1 MAQSSPARA
10 KRNHLLSSAL
20 DGKISVVGMGRLMK
34 CASVALAFLLALSGI
49 RPAAAETSATDRFSH
64 EGWSGQAM
72 FENGKFRQCHMWMAA
87 INNWDLGLALD
98 PSGELKLGL
107 RNRSVDQF
115 WEMLFGQKTALRIQ
129 VDQGPVLIK
138 AFTPVTSH
146 LLSTSLKNTD
156 WDTRLAD
163 GRLFKVNTGT
173 RVRLFHLTGI
183 KEAMGKLRACVAKHG
198 IA

>member
-1 MAQSSPARA
+1 MKRA
-10 KRNHLLSSAL
+10 L
-20 DGKISVVGMGRLMK
+20 
-34 CASVALAFLLALSGI
+34 VALALVLVLSGG
-49 RPAAAETSATDRFSH
+49 RPAVADTSTSDRFRH
-64 EGWSGQAM
+64 EGWSGRAL
-72 FENGKFRQCHMWMAA
+72 FENGKFRQCHMWMTA

-98 PSGELKLGL
+98 PSGELRLGL
-107 RNRSVDQF
+107 RSRSIDQF

-129 VDQGPVLIK
+129 VDQGPVLTK
-138 AFTPVTSH
+138 AFTSVTSH

-183 KEAMGKLRACVAKHG
+183 KEAMGKLRACVAKH
-198 IA
+198 ATA